1 MAALSVRGPV
11 ELSVTGIEH
20 SYGDGPVLRG
30 VDVDAAAGSTLVLLG
45 PSGCGKTTL
54 LRVIAGLERPDA
66 GSVRLGDHLV
76 ASRGTFVPAERRR
89 VGMVFQDGA
98 LFPHLDVARNVGF
111 GLTGSDDSSRRVA
124 QALELV
130 GLADYAHRMPAELS
144 GGQRQRVAVA
154 RALAPEPTVLL
165 LDEPFASLDAGLRVE
180 LRAQIRSLLHSLGI
194 TSVFVTHD
202 QDEAFVLGDQVAV
215 MRGGRILQCTSPAE
229 LYADPVDPWVA
240 GFVGEANLIAG
251 RVEGSVAHTG
261 LGEIP
266 LAHSDLAAGETG
278 DMMVLVRPEHVS
290 VTTGDQA
297 IVTGVEFYGHDT
309 VYVLDRSE
317 VVVKAR
323 VGAAPAHR
331 EGDRVAVTY
340 NGPPTTAFAV
350 AATW

>member
-11 ELSVTGIEH
+11 ELSVSGIEH
-20 SYGDGPVLRG
+20 SYGEGPVLRG

-66 GSVRLGDHLV
+66 GSVRLGEHVV
-76 ASRGTFVPAERRR
+76 ASVNTFVPTERRR

-111 GLTGSDDSSRRVA
+111 GLSGSDDAERRVA

-180 LRAQIRSLLHSLGI
+180 LRSQIRALLHSLGI

-202 QDEAFVLGDQVAV
+202 QDEAFVLGDRVAV
-215 MRGGRILQCTSPAE
+215 MRGGRVLQCTSPAE

-240 GFVGEANLIAG
+240 GFVGEANLVAG
-251 RVEGSVAHTG
+251 TVTGSVAHTG

-266 LAHSDLAAGETG
+266 LSHPDLGDGE
-278 DMMVLVRPEHVS
+278 MMVLVRPEHVS
-290 VTTGDQA
+290 IAPGDDA
-297 IVTGVEFYGHDT
+297 VVAGVEFYGHDT
-309 VYVLDRSE
+309 VYVLGRDD

-331 EGDRVAVTY
+331 EGDRVALAYT
-340 NGPPTTAFAV
+340 GPPTTAFAATAG
-350 AATW
+350 AA